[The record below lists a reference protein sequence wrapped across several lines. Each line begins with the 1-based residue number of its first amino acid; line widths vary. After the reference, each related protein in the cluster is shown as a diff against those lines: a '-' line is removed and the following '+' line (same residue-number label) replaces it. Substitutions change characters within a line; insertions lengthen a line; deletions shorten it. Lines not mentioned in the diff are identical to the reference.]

1 MLSPGMQFI
10 QDSKLKLL
18 KYIVKFVK
26 DEAAAEDIFQDI
38 IIIYYKLDEERQKRA
53 DDHLIQ
59 WLFLVAKRECL
70 DFINDSNRMFYEDF
84 TTTNGPEENGN
95 LKDLVH
101 NENPYVLTDRKEQT
115 LKLNEFID
123 KLPSNQALVT
133 KLRYFN
139 QLDYKTISLKTGL
152 SFGNV
157 GFLLNRATKNLREL
171 FISYNKPTNKS
182 LKV

>member
-1 MLSPGMQFI
+1 MQLI
-10 QDSKLKLL
+10 QDNKLKLL

-70 DFINDSNRMFYEDF
+70 DFINDSNRMFYDDF
-84 TTTNGPEENGN
+84 TTEPEENSN
-95 LKDLVH
+95 LRDLVH
-101 NENPYVLTDRKEQT
+101 NENPYVLTDKKEQVF
-115 LKLNEFID
+115 KLNELIE

-157 GFLLNRATKNLREL
+157 GFLLNRATKNLRKSL
-171 FISYNKPTNKS
+171 VSYNKSIK
-182 LKV
+182 